1 MSSSSTNLR
10 DNSEVSTPIMRPCSG
25 FGGFLE
31 SRRLFFHHE
40 WSWSEIVCAVVVVV
54 AACQSQSSP
63 PPTPT
68 AMNGFVTIELPKSAT
83 PCDGGQWFV
92 DGEAQGRYP
101 VGYISERMMDFFGKG
116 WVQGGN
122 LEVSLVKGI
131 FPGDTITVKGIITEK
146 IPEGDAI
153 RLVLDV
159 WLENQA
165 GEPATAGIASGLVEG

>member
-1 MSSSSTNLR
+1 MVKAHKDLDIGDEIDPVTYEITQEKIN
-10 DNSEVSTPIMRPCSG
+10 IY
-25 FGGFLE
+25 
-31 SRRLFFHHE
+31 SRYVFHGKDTKNIHTDD
-40 WSWSEIVCAVVVVV
+40 EIARS
-54 AACQSQSSP
+54 A
-63 PPTPT
+63 
-68 AMNGFVTIELPKSAT
+68 GLPRAL
-83 PCDGGQWFV
+83 
-92 DGEAQGRYP
+92 AQGRYP

-146 IPEGDAI
+146 IHEGDAV